1 MNILAK
7 NIRSQRINAV
17 RKTNFRLF
25 GKVAIFAAVMSLTSC
40 VKDDLYNTPHPD
52 KGAVVITT
60 DWTEALAESTVPDT
74 YLLRMDDGKAVQAS
88 GETTVCPDLLTPGTH
103 TLLIYNEPEGISI
116 ADDAAIVQQKDGMLI
131 PLPDYLFSAEA
142 DLNVVQD
149 DTLRVT
155 VPMVRRLCP
164 IILNLDLNG
173 ENADEIAKIE
183 ATLSG
188 MAGSVDLRTGT
199 PGSES
204 LTARLDVREA
214 EAKTRA
220 TEAVALEMKCRVTGT
235 AQGERQILTVKVT
248 MEDGYVSTI
257 TSDLTENLK
266 DLNADMEPV
275 RLEGS
280 VEAPQD
286 GHFSGTI
293 ENWQP
298 GNADGEDVDIR

>member
-1 MNILAK
+1 MKHTRRYMTMAGMAVVVLLA
-7 NIRSQRINAV
+7 
-17 RKTNFRLF
+17 
-25 GKVAIFAAVMSLTSC
+25 SC
-40 VKDDLYNTPHPD
+40 VKDDLYDTPHPD

-74 YLLRMDDGKAVQAS
+74 YLLRMDDGKGVQAS
-88 GETTVCPDLLTPGTH
+88 GEATVYPDLLTPGTH

-116 ADDAAIVQQKDGMLI
+116 ADDAATVQQKDGMLI
-131 PLPDYLFSAEA
+131 PLPGYLFSAEA

-155 VPMVRRLCP
+155 VPMERRLCP

-183 ATLSG
+183 TTLSG

-199 PGSES
+199 PGGES
-204 LTARLDVREA
+204 LTARLDVRRA
-214 EAKTRA
+214 EAKARA
-220 TEAVALEMKCRVTGT
+220 ADAVALEMKCRVTGT

-248 MEDGYVSTI
+248 MKDGYVSTI

-298 GNADGEDVDIR
+298 GNGGGEDVDIR

>member
-88 GETTVCPDLLTPGTH
+88 EETTIYPDLLAPGAH
-103 TLLIYNEPEGISI
+103 TLLIYNEPEGITVEGNTASI
-116 ADDAAIVQQKDGMLI
+116 DLKDGMLV
-131 PLPDYLFSAEA
+131 PLPDYLFSAEKQL
-142 DLNVVQD
+142 DVMQD
-149 DTLRVT
+149 DTLRIT
-155 VPMVRRLCP
+155 IPMQRRLCP

-173 ENADEIAKIE
+173 ENADEIARIE

-204 LTARLDVREA
+204 LTARLDVRLTEV
-214 EAKTRA
+214 KTRA
-220 TEAVALEMKCRVTGT
+220 TAGNEVEMKCRVTGT

-248 MEDGYVSTI
+248 MEDGQVSTI

-280 VEAPQD
+280 IEAPQD
-286 GHFSGTI
+286 GNFSGTI
-293 ENWQP
+293 KDW
-298 GNADGEDVDIR
+298 DVVSGDDIDAN

>member
-1 MNILAK
+1 MHMTMEH
-7 NIRSQRINAV
+7 IRSWKIIAV
-17 RKTNFRLF
+17 RKTVLPVAAALF
-25 GKVAIFAAVMSLTSC
+25 TFATLLTGC

-88 GETTVCPDLLTPGTH
+88 GETTVCPDLLTPGAH
-103 TLLIYNEPEGISI
+103 TLLIYNEPEGITI
-116 ADDAAIVQQKDGMLI
+116 ADDAATVQQKDGMLI
-131 PLPDYLFSAEA
+131 PLPGYLFSAEA

-155 VPMVRRLCP
+155 VPMERRLCP

-183 ATLSG
+183 TTLSG

-199 PGSES
+199 PGGES

-220 TEAVALEMKCRVTGT
+220 ADAVALEMKCRVTGT

-257 TSDLTENLK
+257 TSDLTEHLK

-280 VEAPQD
+280 VEAPQE

-293 ENWQP
+293 KDW
-298 GNADGEDVDIR
+298 NAVSGGDTDAN

>member
-1 MNILAK
+1 MKHTRRYMTMAGMAVAVLLA
-7 NIRSQRINAV
+7 
-17 RKTNFRLF
+17 
-25 GKVAIFAAVMSLTSC
+25 SC

-74 YLLRMDDGKAVQAS
+74 YLLRMDDGEAVQAS

-103 TLLIYNEPEGISI
+103 TLLIYNEPEGITI
-116 ADDAAIVQQKDGMLI
+116 ADDAATVQQKDGMLI
-131 PLPDYLFSAEA
+131 PLPDDLFSAEA
-142 DLNVVQD
+142 NLNVVQD

-155 VPMVRRLCP
+155 VPMERRLCP
-164 IILNLDLNG
+164 IILNLGLEGDNT
-173 ENADEIAKIE
+173 DKIAKIE

-199 PGSES
+199 PGGES
-204 LTARLDVREA
+204 LTARLDVRQA
-214 EAKTRA
+214 EAKARSTDA
-220 TEAVALEMKCRVTGT
+220 MALEMICRVTGT

-257 TSDLTENLK
+257 TSDLTEHLK

-280 VEAPQD
+280 IEAPQD

-293 ENWQP
+293 EGWEEV
-298 GNADGEDVDIR
+298 DGGDTDAN

>member
-1 MNILAK
+1 MKHTRRYMTMAGM
-7 NIRSQRINAV
+7 V
-17 RKTNFRLF
+17 
-25 GKVAIFAAVMSLTSC
+25 AAVLLASC

-74 YLLRMDDGKAVQAS
+74 YLLRMDDGKAVPTS
-88 GETTVCPDLLTPGTH
+88 EKTTVYPELLTPVAH
-103 TLLIYNEPEGISI
+103 TLLIYNEPEGITI
-116 ADDAAIVQQKDGMLI
+116 ADDAATVQQKDGMLI
-131 PLPDYLFSAEA
+131 PLPGYLFSAEA

-149 DTLRVT
+149 DTLCVT
-155 VPMVRRLCP
+155 VLMERRLCP
-164 IILNLDLNG
+164 IVLNLDLNG

-188 MAGSVDLRTGT
+188 LSGSVDLRTGT
-199 PGSES
+199 PGGES
-204 LTARLDVREA
+204 LTARLDVLRA
-214 EAKTRA
+214 EAKARA
-220 TEAVALEMKCRVTGT
+220 IDAMALEMKCRVTGT

-248 MEDGYVSTI
+248 MADGYVSTI
-257 TSDLTENLK
+257 TSDLTEHLK

-280 VEAPQD
+280 IEAPQD

-293 ENWQP
+293 KEWEVVS
-298 GNADGEDVDIR
+298 GGDIDAN

>member
-88 GETTVCPDLLTPGTH
+88 GETTICPDLLTPGTH

-116 ADDAAIVQQKDGMLI
+116 ADDAATVQQKDGMLI
-131 PLPDYLFSAEA
+131 PLPGYLFSAEA

-155 VPMVRRLCP
+155 VPMERRLCP

-199 PGSES
+199 PGGEG
-204 LTARLDVREA
+204 LTARLDVRLT

-220 TEAVALEMKCRVTGT
+220 TAGNEVEMKCRVTGT

-248 MEDGYVSTI
+248 MEDGQVSTI
-257 TSDLTENLK
+257 TSDLTEHLK

-280 VEAPQD
+280 IEAPQD
-286 GHFSGTI
+286 GYFSGTI
-293 ENWQP
+293 KDW
-298 GNADGEDVDIR
+298 DVVSGGDIDAN

>member
-1 MNILAK
+1 MAGMAVAVLLA
-7 NIRSQRINAV
+7 
-17 RKTNFRLF
+17 
-25 GKVAIFAAVMSLTSC
+25 SC

-74 YLLRMDDGKAVQAS
+74 YLLRMDDGEAVQAS
-88 GETTVCPDLLTPGTH
+88 GETTVYPDLLTPGAH
-103 TLLIYNEPEGISI
+103 TLLIYNEPEGITVEGNTASI
-116 ADDAAIVQQKDGMLI
+116 DLKDGMLV
-131 PLPDYLFSAEA
+131 PLPGYLFSAEA

-149 DTLRVT
+149 DTLRIT
-155 VPMVRRLCP
+155 VPMKRRLCP
-164 IILNLDLNG
+164 IILSLDLNG

-188 MAGSVDLRTGT
+188 MAGSTDLHMGT
-199 PGSES
+199 PGGES

-220 TEAVALEMKCRVTGT
+220 ADAVALEMKCRVTGT

-248 MEDGYVSTI
+248 MEDGYVSTV

-266 DLNADMEPV
+266 DLNTDMEPI

-280 VEAPQD
+280 IEAPQD

-298 GNADGEDVDIR
+298 GNGGGEDVDIR

>member
-1 MNILAK
+1 MHMTMEH
-7 NIRSQRINAV
+7 IRSWKIIAV
-17 RKTNFRLF
+17 RKTVLPVAAALF
-25 GKVAIFAAVMSLTSC
+25 TFATLLTGC

-74 YLLRMDDGKAVQAS
+74 YLLRMDDGKAVAAS

-103 TLLIYNEPEGISI
+103 TLLMYNEPEGISI
-116 ADDAAIVQQKDGMLI
+116 ADDAATVQQKDGMLI
-131 PLPDYLFSAEA
+131 PLPGYLFSAEA

-155 VPMVRRLCP
+155 VPMQRRLCP

-183 ATLSG
+183 TTLGG

-199 PGSES
+199 PGGES
-204 LTARLDVREA
+204 LTARLDVRRA

-220 TEAVALEMKCRVTGT
+220 ADAVALEMKCRVTGT

-257 TSDLTENLK
+257 TSDLTEHLK

-280 VEAPQD
+280 VEAPQE

-293 ENWQP
+293 KDW
-298 GNADGEDVDIR
+298 NAVSGGDTDAN

>member
-1 MNILAK
+1 MKHTRRYMTMAGM
-7 NIRSQRINAV
+7 V
-17 RKTNFRLF
+17 
-25 GKVAIFAAVMSLTSC
+25 AAVLLASC

-60 DWTEALAESTVPDT
+60 DWTDALAESTVPGT
-74 YLLRMDDGKAVQAS
+74 YLLRMDDGKAVPTS
-88 GETTVCPDLLTPGTH
+88 EKTTVYPELLTPVAH
-103 TLLIYNEPEGISI
+103 TLLIYNEPEGITI
-116 ADDAAIVQQKDGMLI
+116 ASNVATVQQKDGMLI
-131 PLPDYLFSAEA
+131 PLPGYLFSAEA

-155 VPMVRRLCP
+155 VLMERRLCP

-199 PGSES
+199 PGGES

-214 EAKTRA
+214 EAKARSTDA
-220 TEAVALEMKCRVTGT
+220 MALEMKCRVTGT

-248 MEDGYVSTI
+248 MEDGYVSTV
-257 TSDLTENLK
+257 TSDLTEHLK

-280 VEAPQD
+280 IEAPQD

-298 GNADGEDVDIR
+298 GNGGGEDVDIQ

>member
-1 MNILAK
+1 MAGMAVAVLLA
-7 NIRSQRINAV
+7 
-17 RKTNFRLF
+17 
-25 GKVAIFAAVMSLTSC
+25 SC

-74 YLLRMDDGKAVQAS
+74 YLLRMDDGEAVQAS

-103 TLLIYNEPEGISI
+103 TLLIYNEPEGITI
-116 ADDAAIVQQKDGMLI
+116 ADDAATVQQKDGMLI
-131 PLPDYLFSAEA
+131 PLPDDLFSAEA
-142 DLNVVQD
+142 NLNVVQD

-155 VPMVRRLCP
+155 VPMERRLCP
-164 IILNLDLNG
+164 IILNLGLEGDNT
-173 ENADEIAKIE
+173 DKIAKIE
-183 ATLSG
+183 AMLSG

-199 PGSES
+199 PGGES
-204 LTARLDVREA
+204 LTARLDVRQA
-214 EAKTRA
+214 EAKARSTDA
-220 TEAVALEMKCRVTGT
+220 MALEMICRVTGT

-257 TSDLTENLK
+257 TSDLTEHLK

-280 VEAPQD
+280 IEVPQD

-298 GNADGEDVDIR
+298 GNGGGEDVDIR

>member
-1 MNILAK
+1 MAGMAVVVLLA
-7 NIRSQRINAV
+7 
-17 RKTNFRLF
+17 
-25 GKVAIFAAVMSLTSC
+25 SC

-88 GETTVCPDLLTPGTH
+88 GETTVYSDLLAPGAH
-103 TLLIYNEPEGISI
+103 TLLIYNEPEGIMVEGNTASI
-116 ADDAAIVQQKDGMLI
+116 DLKDRMLV
-131 PLPDYLFSAEA
+131 PLPDYLFSAEKQL
-142 DLNVVQD
+142 DVMQD
-149 DTLRVT
+149 DTLRIT
-155 VPMVRRLCP
+155 IPMQRRLCP
-164 IILNLDLNG
+164 IILSLDLNG

-188 MAGSVDLRTGT
+188 MAGSVDLSTGT
-199 PGSES
+199 PGGEG

-214 EAKTRA
+214 EAKTRS

-257 TSDLTENLK
+257 TSDLTEHLK

-280 VEAPQD
+280 IEAPQD

-293 ENWQP
+293 EDWQP

>member
-1 MNILAK
+1 MKHTRRYMTMAGMAVAVLLA
-7 NIRSQRINAV
+7 
-17 RKTNFRLF
+17 
-25 GKVAIFAAVMSLTSC
+25 SC

-74 YLLRMDDGKAVQAS
+74 YLLRMDDGEAVQAS

-103 TLLIYNEPEGISI
+103 TLLIYNEPEGITI
-116 ADDAAIVQQKDGMLI
+116 ADDAATVQQKDGMLI
-131 PLPDYLFSAEA
+131 PLPDDLFSAEA
-142 DLNVVQD
+142 NLNVVQD

-155 VPMVRRLCP
+155 VPMERRLCP
-164 IILNLDLNG
+164 IILNLGLEGDNT
-173 ENADEIAKIE
+173 DEIAKIE

-199 PGSES
+199 PGGES
-204 LTARLDVREA
+204 LTARLDVRQA
-214 EAKTRA
+214 EAKARSTDA
-220 TEAVALEMKCRVTGT
+220 MALEMICRVTGT

-257 TSDLTENLK
+257 TSDLTEHLK

-280 VEAPQD
+280 IEAPQD

-293 ENWQP
+293 EGWEEV
-298 GNADGEDVDIR
+298 DGGDTDAN

>member
-1 MNILAK
+1 MKHTRRYMTMAGMAVAVLLA
-7 NIRSQRINAV
+7 
-17 RKTNFRLF
+17 
-25 GKVAIFAAVMSLTSC
+25 SC

-103 TLLIYNEPEGISI
+103 TLLIYNEPEGITI
-116 ADDAAIVQQKDGMLI
+116 ADDAATVQQKDGMLI
-131 PLPDYLFSAEA
+131 PQPGYLFSAEKKL
-142 DLNVVQD
+142 DVVQD

-155 VPMVRRLCP
+155 IPMQRRLCP

-199 PGSES
+199 PGGES

-214 EAKTRA
+214 EAKARSTDA
-220 TEAVALEMKCRVTGT
+220 MALEMKCRVTGT

-248 MEDGYVSTI
+248 MEDGYVSTV
-257 TSDLTENLK
+257 TSDLTEHLK

-280 VEAPQD
+280 IEAPQD

-298 GNADGEDVDIR
+298 GNGGGEDVDIQ

>member
-1 MNILAK
+1 MV
-7 NIRSQRINAV
+7 AV
-17 RKTNFRLF
+17 VLF
-25 GKVAIFAAVMSLTSC
+25 ASC

-74 YLLRMDDGKAVQAS
+74 YQLRMDDGKAVQAS
-88 GETTVCPDLLTPGTH
+88 EETTVCPDLLTPGAH
-103 TLLIYNEPEGISI
+103 TLLIYNEPEGIAI
-116 ADDAAIVQQKDGMLI
+116 ADDVATVQQKDGMLI
-131 PLPDYLFSAEA
+131 PLPGYLFSAEKRL
-142 DLNVVQD
+142 DVVQD

-155 VPMVRRLCP
+155 VLMERRLCP

-173 ENADEIAKIE
+173 ENADDIAQIE

-188 MAGSVDLRTGT
+188 IAGSVDLRTGT
-199 PGSES
+199 PDNES
-204 LTARLDVREA
+204 LTARLDVRPA
-214 EAKTRA
+214 EAKVRFID
-220 TEAVALEMKCRVTGT
+220 AVALEMKCRVTGT

-248 MEDGYVSTI
+248 MADGYVSTI
-257 TSDLTENLK
+257 TSDLTEHLK

-280 VEAPQD
+280 IEAPQH

-293 ENWQP
+293 KDW
-298 GNADGEDVDIR
+298 DVVSGGDIDAN

>member
-1 MNILAK
+1 MAGMVAVVLLA
-7 NIRSQRINAV
+7 
-17 RKTNFRLF
+17 
-25 GKVAIFAAVMSLTSC
+25 SC

-74 YLLRMDDGKAVQAS
+74 YQLRMDDGKAVQAS
-88 GETTVCPDLLTPGTH
+88 EETTVCPDLLTPGAH
-103 TLLIYNEPEGISI
+103 TLLIYNEPEGIAI
-116 ADDAAIVQQKDGMLI
+116 ADDAATVQQKDGMLI
-131 PLPDYLFSAEA
+131 PLPGYLFSAEKRL
-142 DLNVVQD
+142 DVVQD

-155 VPMVRRLCP
+155 VLMERRLCP

-173 ENADEIAKIE
+173 ENADDIAQIE

-188 MAGSVDLRTGT
+188 IAGSVDLRTGT
-199 PGSES
+199 PDNES
-204 LTARLDVREA
+204 LTARLDVRPA
-214 EAKTRA
+214 EAKARFTN
-220 TEAVALEMKCRVTGT
+220 AVALEMKCRVTGT

-257 TSDLTENLK
+257 TSDLTEHLK

-280 VEAPQD
+280 IEAPQD

-293 ENWQP
+293 KDW
-298 GNADGEDVDIR
+298 DVVSGGDIDAN

>member
-1 MNILAK
+1 MKHTRRYMTMAGMAVAVLLA
-7 NIRSQRINAV
+7 
-17 RKTNFRLF
+17 
-25 GKVAIFAAVMSLTSC
+25 SC

-88 GETTVCPDLLTPGTH
+88 GETTVCPDLLAPGAH
-103 TLLIYNEPEGISI
+103 TLLIYNEPEGITVEGNTASI
-116 ADDAAIVQQKDGMLI
+116 DLKDGMLV
-131 PLPDYLFSAEA
+131 PLPDYLFSAEKQL
-142 DLNVVQD
+142 DVMQD
-149 DTLRVT
+149 DTLRIT
-155 VPMVRRLCP
+155 IPMQRRLCP

-204 LTARLDVREA
+204 LTARLDVRLTEV
-214 EAKTRA
+214 KTRA
-220 TEAVALEMKCRVTGT
+220 TAGNEVEMKCRVTGT

-248 MEDGYVSTI
+248 MEDGQVSTI

-280 VEAPQD
+280 IEAPQD
-286 GHFSGTI
+286 GNFSGTI
-293 ENWQP
+293 KDW
-298 GNADGEDVDIR
+298 DVVSGDDIDAN

>member
-17 RKTNFRLF
+17 RKTNFCPF

-88 GETTVCPDLLTPGTH
+88 GETTVYSDLLAPGAH
-103 TLLIYNEPEGISI
+103 TLLIYNEPEGIMVEGNTASI
-116 ADDAAIVQQKDGMLI
+116 DLKDGMLV
-131 PLPDYLFSAEA
+131 PLPDYLFSAEEQL
-142 DLNVVQD
+142 DVMQD
-149 DTLRVT
+149 DTLRIT
-155 VPMVRRLCP
+155 IPMQRRLCP
-164 IILNLDLNG
+164 IILSLDLNG

-199 PGSES
+199 PGGES

-220 TEAVALEMKCRVTGT
+220 ADAVALEMKCRVTGT
-235 AQGERQILTVKVT
+235 AQGEQQILTVKVT

-257 TSDLTENLK
+257 TSDLTEHLK

-280 VEAPQD
+280 IEAPQD
-286 GHFSGTI
+286 GHFNGTI
-293 ENWQP
+293 KDW
-298 GNADGEDVDIR
+298 DVVSGGDIDAN